1 MKFESMILASL
12 FVACFA
18 LCTLVMGAMLT
29 NPPSTVSLAGAQHST
44 IQPAT
49 PPNCA
54 ATTSATTCPDA

>member
-29 NPPSTVSLAGAQHST
+29 ATPRAVQLAGSTPSTSQPVAPAHCAQ
-44 IQPAT
+44 AVD
-49 PPNCA
+49 
-54 ATTSATTCPDA
+54 ATTCPRA

>member
-29 NPPSTVSLAGAQHST
+29 ASPRTAALAGAQHSA
-44 IQPAT
+44 IQSAT
-49 PPNCA
+49 PPGCA
-54 ATTSATTCPDA
+54 ARSATTCPEA